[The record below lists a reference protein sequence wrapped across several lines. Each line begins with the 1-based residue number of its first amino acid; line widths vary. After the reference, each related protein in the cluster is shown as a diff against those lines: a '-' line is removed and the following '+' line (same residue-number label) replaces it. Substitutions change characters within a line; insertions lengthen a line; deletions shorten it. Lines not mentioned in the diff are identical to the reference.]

1 MRNFSIKVFLIF
13 GVFFL
18 GGCQTTNNPMSG
30 LLEKFSYNKE
40 NPSENKNKEP
50 ISSFFDDFIEQFSK
64 NSPTKKNRSTVLID
78 TKAPEF
84 KPFTK
89 SNARYNVLLAVNNH
103 PSVKTSIANAKA
115 AKETIN
121 TVLSAKES
129 QISFQA
135 LGGVSRENASNALGA
150 AGTISISKLLFDAG
164 AIDSATLSQRE
175 RYELAKVQAEISAE
189 TAAIRAF
196 EAWIDLDRQRK
207 ILAVYQDGLVMAEP
221 ILGQIKNISM
231 SGLSDKAMILKAQ
244 QDYAKLE
251 VANATAKGAVA
262 SAEAV
267 FRESFPNANLR
278 LLESLKKLNMETGE
292 NVKKIMFK
300 RAASLR
306 AQDILIKSF
315 ESEYDSLVAQKKP
328 NVSMRAGVTAPAEN
342 TINDGSANVGFLVN
356 YIFSDGGRLNSQI
369 EALKLQIKV
378 SHQQKKTTERELQ
391 LQLDVA
397 MQAYKS
403 AQKTYYAMSD
413 LVNFSKEVRDTS
425 RDQLVSGR
433 SKIQDVLSAEV
444 SLAENRI
451 QLLNAET
458 EETLSSYRIKA
469 LSHGLTKGLGWK
481 PL

>member
-1 MRNFSIKVFLIF
+1 
-13 GVFFL
+13 
-18 GGCQTTNNPMSG
+18 
-30 LLEKFSYNKE
+30 
-40 NPSENKNKEP
+40 
-50 ISSFFDDFIEQFSK
+50 
-64 NSPTKKNRSTVLID
+64 
-78 TKAPEF
+78 
-84 KPFTK
+84 
-89 SNARYNVLLAVNNH
+89 
-103 PSVKTSIANAKA
+103 
-115 AKETIN
+115 
-121 TVLSAKES
+121 
-129 QISFQA
+129 
-135 LGGVSRENASNALGA
+135 
-150 AGTISISKLLFDAG
+150 
-164 AIDSATLSQRE
+164 
-175 RYELAKVQAEISAE
+175 
-189 TAAIRAF
+189 
-196 EAWIDLDRQRK
+196 
-207 ILAVYQDGLVMAEP
+207 MAEP

-251 VANATAKGAVA
+251 VANATAKGSVA

-278 LLESLKKLNMETGE
+278 LLETLKKLNIETGE

-300 RAASLR
+300 RSASLR
-306 AQDILIKSF
+306 AQDILIRSF

-328 NVSMRAGVTAPAEN
+328 NVSVRAGVTAPAEN

-378 SHQQKKTTERELQ
+378 SYQQKKTTERELQ

-397 MQAYKS
+397 MQAYRS
-403 AQKTYYAMSD
+403 SQKTYYAMSD

-444 SLAENRI
+444 ILAENRI
-451 QLLNAET
+451 QLLNAKT